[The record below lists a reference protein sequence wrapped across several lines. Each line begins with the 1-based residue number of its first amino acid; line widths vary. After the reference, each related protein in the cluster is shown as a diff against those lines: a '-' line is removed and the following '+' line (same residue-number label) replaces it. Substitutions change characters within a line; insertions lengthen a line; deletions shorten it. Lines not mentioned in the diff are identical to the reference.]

1 MTSLSDEIAAEYVT
15 RDEFEK
21 LARRVA
27 KLERAIKP
35 APKKNPSVGIYYRDG
50 KPMKGKP
57 KDVK

>member
-1 MTSLSDEIAAEYVT
+1 
-15 RDEFEK
+15 
-21 LARRVA
+21 
-27 KLERAIKP
+27 LERAIKP